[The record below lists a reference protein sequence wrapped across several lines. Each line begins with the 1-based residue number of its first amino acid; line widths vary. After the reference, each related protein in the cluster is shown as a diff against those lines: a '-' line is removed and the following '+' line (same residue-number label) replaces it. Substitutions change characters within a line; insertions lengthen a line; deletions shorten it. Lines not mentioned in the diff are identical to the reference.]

1 MAVKLLRRRLAAKFI
16 LGLAA
21 ATAILSFAGGYLN
34 LALERRHSE
43 QLILTS
49 ADRITDII
57 ARSAN
62 YSMLRND
69 REALLHLIRDIGG
82 EPGVRRVR
90 IYNEEGWIRFS
101 TDPAEINTA
110 VDKSAEACFACH
122 AQEQPLSKLSRSD
135 RVRVFRDPGG
145 ERLLGV
151 IRPVDNKPE
160 CWNAACHAHE
170 PSRRVLGVIDAQLS
184 LAGVDEALAEHQRNL
199 LASTVSLTVLLSI
212 FAGLFFYHSVQRP
225 VKELM
230 RGTSRLARGDLSC
243 RIELTGED
251 ELGRLAQSFNQMASA
266 LAAATAELRENAE
279 NLERRV
285 REKSEE
291 LERAFA
297 SLVQSEK
304 MASLGRLAAVVAHEV
319 NNPLFGMLTY
329 ARLAMKKLDG
339 GSPDPAA
346 LREVREQLGIIAEES
361 KRCGDI
367 MRNLLQFARQSTNAG
382 AQLKLEKVHPREVLR
397 KALNL
402 ICHRLELQ
410 QVEIR
415 FEGPE
420 ELPSLTCDPGELQQA
435 LLVFLV
441 NAAEVMPNG
450 GLLTLAVEASATDCV
465 FRIRDSGPGIR
476 PEVLPQIFEPF
487 FTTKEDRHRTGLG
500 LAIAKGII
508 ERHGGSIA
516 VQSEPGKGA
525 EFSIRMP
532 LSPPAP
538 VER

>member
-16 LGLAA
+16 LGLAV

-122 AQEQPLSKLSRSD
+122 SQEQPLSKLSRSD

-160 CWNAACHAHE
+160 CSNAACHAHE

-184 LAGVDEALAEHQRNL
+184 LAGVDEAIAEHQRNL

-230 RGTSRLARGDLSC
+230 RGTGRLARGDLSC

-367 MRNLLQFARQSTNAG
+367 MRNLLQFARQGTNSG
-382 AQLKLEKVHPREVLR
+382 AQLKLEKVQPVEVLR

-402 ICHRLELQ
+402 IRHRLELQ

-415 FEGPE
+415 FESPE
-420 ELPSLTCDPGELQQA
+420 ELPSLRCDPGELQQA

-450 GLLTLAVEASATDCV
+450 GLLTLAVEASTTDCV
-465 FRIRDSGPGIR
+465 FRIRDSGPGIP

-525 EFSIRMP
+525 EFFIRMP
-532 LSPPAP
+532 LSPAAP